1 MTRAARRSL
10 AGTLLALLLSVSPLF
25 AQSLQWGVKAGANT
39 SSVGGVP
46 DYYDWVLCCHPLYP
60 DARVDAGSNGGFTAG
75 GFVVVPI
82 GRRFSIQSE
91 LLLARRRHSVDLSP
105 YESIRITFG
114 RDYLEASA
122 LPTLIVPAGS
132 GSIYLAAGP
141 VIGFRV
147 GEQARASDPTLQR
160 GDPDTD
166 LYVMEALPYSAPEL
180 LRASQLSMAVAG
192 GWFYRRLLVELRFTQ
207 ALQSVFK
214 NEDGLFGGFVTAGA
228 HAPTMRRLVPMFGP
242 YLAAAKHRDVTVLAG
257 FRF

>member
-1 MTRAARRSL
+1 MIRAAWRSL
-10 AGTLLALLLSVSPLF
+10 AGTLLALLLFASPLS
-25 AQSLQWGVKAGANT
+25 AQTIQWGVKAGANT

-60 DARVDAGSNGGFTAG
+60 DARVEATSNGGFTAG
-75 GFVVVPI
+75 GFAVIPI
-82 GRRFSIQSE
+82 GRRFSIQTE
-91 LLLARRRHSVDLSP
+91 LLLSRRRHSVDLSP
-105 YESIRITFG
+105 YESIRITFA
-114 RDYLEASA
+114 RDYVEASA
-122 LPTLIVPAGS
+122 LPTLSVPAGS

-147 GEQARASDPTLQR
+147 GEAAKASDQALQR

-180 LRASQLSMAVAG
+180 LRTSQLSLAIAG
-192 GWFYRRLLVELRFTQ
+192 GWLYRRLLVELRFTQ

-214 NEDGLFGGFVTAGA
+214 NEEGLLDGFVAAGA

-242 YLAAAKHRDVTVLAG
+242 YLAAARPRDVTVLAG